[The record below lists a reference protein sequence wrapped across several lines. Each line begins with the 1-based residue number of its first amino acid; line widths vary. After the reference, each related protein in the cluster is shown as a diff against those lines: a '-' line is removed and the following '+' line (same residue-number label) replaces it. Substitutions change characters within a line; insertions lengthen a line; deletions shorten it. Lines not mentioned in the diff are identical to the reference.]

1 MTDFFSNLRVRVVPW
16 TISAAAFG
24 YLISLGGLILISL
37 ILVSLGVLDVGSSQQ
52 DTTVTLL
59 LSALLAILM
68 LGVSWYFGV
77 SKYRSSISMLGFAK
91 PSGRYPYAL
100 ALAALGLSLAFAAVY
115 GLVVQE
121 LDIEALKPPELP
133 EVFVGEGGNKVLAI
147 LVLAIIGP
155 LGEEVLFRGL
165 IFGALAKQMKV
176 IPAIATT
183 GALFAITHFDVAVF
197 IPLAVTG
204 MMLTWLYARTGSI
217 WPPFAAHFGQNL
229 IAVWVAFYR

>member
-1 MTDFFSNLRVRVVPW
+1 MTDFFSNLRVRAVPW
-16 TISAAAFG
+16 TTSDAAFG

-77 SKYRSSISMLGFAK
+77 SKYRSSITMLGFAK
-91 PSGRYPYAL
+91 PSGRYPYVL

-121 LDIEALKPPELP
+121 LGIEALKPPELP
-133 EVFVGEGGNKVLAI
+133 EVFVGEGGNK
-147 LVLAIIGP
+147 VLAIIGP

-176 IPAIATT
+176 VPAIAAT